1 MRKNNENA
9 ESLNATPLSP
19 IDIESSA
26 HLSDLLDSM
35 TSGSFGARQVGRAW
49 SVLKAI
55 SEDKDCSVVMTVSG
69 AMTVAK
75 LGTIFG
81 ALISRGIVSAI
92 VTTGAVV
99 THALVEEMGM
109 KHYKVPDSVSDAQL
123 AQLKLNRVYDSIEP
137 EKNLEALDEHVR
149 QALGELSISRPLGSF
164 ELVRHLSTELL
175 NHRNSGFLTS
185 AMRQGSDVF
194 VPALTDSEL
203 GLSIFRFN
211 QRRVDAGLLYD
222 PFVDLSRYAE
232 WLHSQPSVAFLTL
245 GGGVPRNWAQQML
258 PFLRSCEKRQ
268 RHSSLPRVKAAIRIC
283 PDEPSL
289 GHLSGSTYSEGITWN
304 KFRCEDKTDFV
315 EIACDAT
322 IVFPL
327 LAKAL
332 VSYWDNS
339 YTSKLKSGRKSK

>member
-1 MRKNNENA
+1 MSKNNKNRDTDLA
-9 ESLNATPLSP
+9 PLSP
-19 IDIESSA
+19 IDIENSA
-26 HLSDLLDSM
+26 DLAQLLDSM

-49 SVLKAI
+49 TVLKDI
-55 SEDKDCSVVMTVSG
+55 VEDRDCSVVMTVSG

-75 LGTIFG
+75 LGSIFG

-99 THALVEEMGM
+99 THSFVEEMGM
-109 KHYKVPDSVSDAQL
+109 QHYQVPDSISDTQL
-123 AQLKLNRVYDSIEP
+123 AELKLNRVYDSIEP
-137 EKNLEALDEHVR
+137 EKNLEALDQHVR
-149 QALGELSISRPLGSF
+149 QALGKLAISRPLGSF

-175 NHRNSGFLTS
+175 HNRNSGFLTS
-185 AMRQGSDVF
+185 ALRQGADVY

-211 QRRVDAGLLYD
+211 QRRIDAGPLYD
-222 PFVDLSRYAE
+222 PFVDLSHYAE
-232 WLHSQPSVAFLTL
+232 WLHSRRSLAFLTL

-258 PFLRSCEKRQ
+258 PFLRSCEKQ
-268 RHSSLPRVKAAIRIC
+268 GQHSNLPRVKAAIRIC

-289 GHLSGSTYSEGITWN
+289 GHLSGSTYSEGMTWN
-304 KFRCEDKTDFV
+304 KFTCEDKTDFV
-315 EIACDAT
+315 EIPCDAT

-332 VSYWDNS
+332 VNYWDR
-339 YTSKLKSGRKSK
+339 THIG

>member
-1 MRKNNENA
+1 MRKNNEKA
-9 ESLNATPLSP
+9 DSSNATPLSP

-26 HLSDLLDSM
+26 DLSQLLDSM
-35 TSGSFGARQVGRAW
+35 MSGSFGARQVGRAW

-75 LGTIFG
+75 LGSIFG

-99 THALVEEMGM
+99 THALVEELGM
-109 KHYKVPDSVSDAQL
+109 KHYKVPDGLSDTQL
-123 AQLKLNRVYDSIEP
+123 AELKLNRVYDSIEP
-137 EKNLEALDEHVR
+137 ESNLEDLDRHVR
-149 QALGELSISRPLGSF
+149 RALRRLTVSRPLGSF
-164 ELVRHLSTELL
+164 ELVRHLSEELL
-175 NHRNSGFLTS
+175 CDSNSGFLT
-185 AMRQGSDVF
+185 AAFRQGIDVF

-203 GLSIFRFN
+203 GLSMFRFS
-211 QRRVDAGLLYD
+211 RRRTDAGLLYD
-222 PFVDLSRYAE
+222 PFVDLSQYVT
-232 WLHSQPSVAFLTL
+232 WLRSQRSIAFLTL

-258 PFLRSCEKRQ
+258 PFLRSCEKRG
-268 RHSSLPRVKAAIRIC
+268 RHSNLPKVKAAIRIC

-304 KFRCEDKTDFV
+304 KFKCEDKTDFV

-322 IVFPL
+322 IVFPI

-332 VSYWDNS
+332 TTYWDS
-339 YTSKLKSGRKSK
+339 THI